1 MRRSAKS
8 AFFSSLAALVVSLG
22 VALAP
27 APARADYLGFADV
40 SPSDWAAE
48 QGYIAY
54 VSSEGLMSGLGET
67 SFGPAEPLS
76 RAQVATVLWRVAGE
90 PEPPEG
96 AQRFPDCDYSEGS
109 FYGRAVSWARA
120 AGVVSGYEDGTF
132 GPADPVTREQ
142 LATMLARHASGVAG
156 LDASSDGSA
165 LAAMADAP
173 SVTLWDGMAWAVD
186 AGVLTGDMSTG
197 EPLARP
203 QASAQRDQAAKMF
216 AVFHRD
222 VLGEGGL
229 PEPDF
234 DAPTDVE
241 YTSDVVD
248 ASVSEVDVRDD
259 GMTVALEGSEAD
271 VQVGD
276 IVMIDPTEE
285 LPFGSA
291 VKVEE
296 VSSSGGVTTVEGV
309 VPEPAEVYDSV
320 IINEEYDKEDLL
332 AGGASLQSIELTDEG
347 ISIDEDLGVYGKVTG
362 SLTINDFEGHAFVFV
377 PPGLL
382 AKYFGYVDVDF
393 EADLTVDLDF
403 SISALPS
410 NLKKIRLGSPI
421 PLPYCGVPGW
431 GLNVVFYLNTDVS
444 GHIIVTT
451 DIQMSTSAH
460 RDLIGDIDQTTK
472 SSTRTFDSV
481 SIAVDGKIGPSAVVA
496 LMLLDEPVFD
506 VGAEFGAAAKVES
519 TQHPG
524 LTCGD
529 AAIWL
534 YGEAFAE
541 FVGEMTDSAKVTAT
555 IFDEDNSPLE
565 MGIHVENGELVPECT
580 WDPGADEEP
589 GEGSGST
596 DPDFD
601 GIPEME
607 DEGWGTEPIW
617 TTDEEGRATIA
628 EPFYIEAGTRMVIT
642 TRDDHSAS
650 AMFGTEDDTLVIRK
664 WQSHVD
670 GASETDYLIN
680 DVMYPWSTLN
690 GIATY
695 TFDVL
700 YGRVKVWSMTGY
712 GRADN
717 PDYMPPIIRF
727 EKIETP
733 EYPVATSVNSIELKV
748 GETYEVS
755 ASSTLNQLLI
765 SEGCEAK
772 DWWEIH
778 WSAEDVD
785 VLLVNKSDW
794 DEAASTGTAIV
805 EGRNPGITYLQAR
818 FGTTPSVNG
827 RGFVRLIRVCVT
839 E

>member
-1 MRRSAKS
+1 
-8 AFFSSLAALVVSLG
+8 
-22 VALAP
+22 
-27 APARADYLGFADV
+27 
-40 SPSDWAAE
+40 
-48 QGYIAY
+48 
-54 VSSEGLMSGLGET
+54 
-67 SFGPAEPLS
+67 
-76 RAQVATVLWRVAGE
+76 
-90 PEPPEG
+90 
-96 AQRFPDCDYSEGS
+96 
-109 FYGRAVSWARA
+109 
-120 AGVVSGYEDGTF
+120 
-132 GPADPVTREQ
+132 
-142 LATMLARHASGVAG
+142 
-156 LDASSDGSA
+156 
-165 LAAMADAP
+165 
-173 SVTLWDGMAWAVD
+173 
-186 AGVLTGDMSTG
+186 
-197 EPLARP
+197 PLALPQRP
-203 QASAQRDQAAKMF
+203 AQRDQAAKMF

-222 VLGEGGL
+222 VLGEGGA
-229 PEPDF
+229 PGEPDF

-541 FVGEMTDSAKVTAT
+541 FVGEMADSAKVTAT

-589 GEGSGST
+589 DVGDPSNPGGEGTDNPNDPENPETPEGPTTDASDFTYVIGDGVEYGNLYGTASYGYGAYITGYKGSSSDVVIPASIDGIDVLYVGISDAGRRIKSLDFSHAKSLRDINLYIGEYDVNFGKLDELERVAAT
-596 DPDFD
+596 LTCRFTGDFD
-601 GIPEME
+601 LSQCGSLKHLIFS
-607 DEGWGTEPIW
+607 DG
-617 TTDEEGRATIA
+617 
-628 EPFYIEAGTRMVIT
+628 
-642 TRDDHSAS
+642 AS
-650 AMFGTEDDTLVIRK
+650 LGGFMRFGTESL
-664 WQSHVD
+664 
-670 GASETDYLIN
+670 ETI
-680 DVMYPWSTLN
+680 SI
-690 GIATY
+690 GITNIAG
-695 TFDVL
+695 TFTIGDAPRL
-700 YGRVKVWSMTGY
+700 R
-712 GRADN
+712 
-717 PDYMPPIIRF
+717 
-727 EKIETP
+727 
-733 EYPVATSVNSIELKV
+733 
-748 GETYEVS
+748 
-755 ASSTLNQLLI
+755 
-765 SEGCEAK
+765 EA
-772 DWWEIH
+772 EF
-778 WSAEDVD
+778 VD
-785 VLLVNKSDW
+785 VGISDIIFGNCPSLEKLTVINTDITNLDVSGFPQLNELTCFDNNISDTSALEAWASQPGHTANLVGYDAGLLSERK
-794 DEAASTGTAIV
+794 
-805 EGRNPGITYLQAR
+805 
-818 FGTTPSVNG
+818 
-827 RGFVRLIRVCVT
+827 
-839 E
+839 